1 MNMPFIIDPN
11 QRVVMSQEGATQA
24 YLKPVT
30 GKSEYAPRY
39 KHMPV
44 LIYSKAL
51 NDSNPKVPGE
61 VVETPPVTR
70 HLQQQLLQSHNTQV
84 LGNIYSA
91 AAIREPAFVKK

>member
-1 MNMPFIIDPN
+1 MPFNIDPN
-11 QRVVMSQEGATQA
+11 QRVVMSQEGVNQA
-24 YLKPVT
+24 YLKPAI

-51 NDSNPKVPGE
+51 DDSNRKVPGE

-70 HLQQQLLQSHNTQV
+70 HLQQQLLQNHNT
-84 LGNIYSA
+84 
-91 AAIREPAFVKK
+91 